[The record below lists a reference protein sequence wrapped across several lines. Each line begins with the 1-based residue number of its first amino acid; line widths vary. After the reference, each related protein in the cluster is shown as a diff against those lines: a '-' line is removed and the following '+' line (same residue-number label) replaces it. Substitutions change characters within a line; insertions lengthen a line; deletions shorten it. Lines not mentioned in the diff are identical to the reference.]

1 MKNYKLDYSRE
12 KIGVSDI
19 ACLIFVGMDKSDEHW
34 SIKCEVIEFAGDGDY
49 FAYIVD
55 EECAIPEHYNKEAEF
70 DSWLRIYD
78 DDICTRNFH
87 AKKINVYRAAGYGC
101 IIQLI
106 KE

>member
-1 MKNYKLDYSRE
+1 MKNYKLDYNRE

-19 ACLIFVGMDKSDEHW
+19 ACLIFVGMDKSDERNPVK
-34 SIKCEVIEFAGDGDY
+34 STVIDFAGDGEY

-55 EECAIPEHYNKEAEF
+55 EECEIPEHYNKVAEF
-70 DSWLRIYD
+70 DSWLKIYD
-78 DDICTRNFH
+78 DEILTSRYY